1 MSHERLLEN
10 GPDPGR
16 LACPSQQGLC
26 DTDKTPGAEERMRP
40 GSFWKITPSALDPHD
55 PRVQMAK
62 ALYQDR
68 AHEVGDICQTL
79 HISRSTLYRYPA
91 VPEG

>member
-1 MSHERLLEN
+1 MSGCWKMGLIRGVLPVRHNKVYVTQTRRRERRRGCDRAPSGRLL
-10 GPDPGR
+10 
-16 LACPSQQGLC
+16 
-26 DTDKTPGAEERMRP
+26 
-40 GSFWKITPSALDPHD
+40 PSALDPHD